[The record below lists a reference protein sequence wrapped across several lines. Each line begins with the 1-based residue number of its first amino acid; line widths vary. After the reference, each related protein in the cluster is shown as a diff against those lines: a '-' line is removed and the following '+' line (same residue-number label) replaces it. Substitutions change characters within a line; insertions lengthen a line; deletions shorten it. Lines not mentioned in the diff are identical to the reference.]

1 LSEAIASVDLRTV
14 KHPGI
19 LALSYHVHPDPGAA
33 YGGKGRNERRERL
46 KTTSTRINR
55 RHAQASAISRLAP
68 SAFEE
73 AFITSEPCE
82 RQVI

>member
-1 LSEAIASVDLRTV
+1 LSEGIASVDLRTV
-14 KHPGI
+14 KLPGI
-19 LALSYHVHPDPGAA
+19 LALSYH
-33 YGGKGRNERRERL
+33 GRNERREKL
-46 KTTSTRINR
+46 KTTSLRINR
-55 RHAQASAISRLAP
+55 RHAQVSAISRLAP

>member
-1 LSEAIASVDLRTV
+1 LSEANASVDLRTV
-14 KHPGI
+14 KLPGI
-19 LALSYHVHPDPGAA
+19 LALSYHVHPDPRAVD
-33 YGGKGRNERRERL
+33 GGKGRNERRERL
-46 KTTSTRINR
+46 KTTSLRINR
-55 RHAQASAISRLAP
+55 RHAQVSAISRLAP